1 MGVLEEQDTYLNRLG
16 RKLGEALLAKGWS
29 VATAESC
36 TGGWIAKVLTD
47 VPGCSQWFG
56 WGFVTYADNAKEKML
71 HVSKEVLDHYG
82 AVSRETAR
90 SMAEGAR
97 DATQAQLAMAVTG
110 IAGPEGGSK
119 EKPVGTVWFGW
130 IGPDGFHAECCYFE
144 GDRENIRRES
154 VTHAIKLLLR
164 VVNGSPGGQGD

>member
-1 MGVLEEQDTYLNRLG
+1 MTVSSDKDLNRLG
-16 RKLGEALLAKGWS
+16 YKLGEALLAKGWS

-56 WGFVTYADNAKEKML
+56 WGFVTYADEAKERML
-71 HVSKEVLDHYG
+71 HVPKEVLDHYG

-130 IGPDGFHAECCYFE
+130 TDPGGFYAECCHFE
-144 GDRENIRRES
+144 GNRENIRRES
-154 VTHAIKLLLR
+154 VSYAIRLLLGM
-164 VVNGSPGGQGD
+164 VNGSSGSQRD

>member
-1 MGVLEEQDTYLNRLG
+1 MTVSSDKNLNRLG
-16 RKLGEALLAKGWS
+16 CKLGEALLAKGWN

-47 VPGCSQWFG
+47 IPGCSQWFG
-56 WGFVTYADNAKEKML
+56 WGFVTYADEAKERML
-71 HVSKEVLDHYG
+71 HVPKEVLDHYG

-97 DATQAQLAMAVTG
+97 DATQAQLAVAVTG

-119 EKPVGTVWFGW
+119 EKPVGTVWLGVASRGSRPLA
-130 IGPDGFHAECCYFE
+130 IRKFHPY
-144 GDRENIRRES
+144 DRETFKHTTVHQALE
-154 VTHAIKLLLR
+154 LLR
-164 VVNGSPGGQGD
+164 RRLQKTG

>member
-1 MGVLEEQDTYLNRLG
+1 MIVSSDKDLNRLG
-16 RKLGEALLAKGWS
+16 CKLGEALLARGWN

-47 VPGCSQWFG
+47 IPGCSQWFG
-56 WGFVTYADNAKEKML
+56 WGFVTYADEAKERML
-71 HVSKEVLDHYG
+71 HVPKEVLDHYG
-82 AVSRETAR
+82 AVSCETVR

-97 DATQAQLAMAVTG
+97 DATQAQLAVAVTG

-130 IGPDGFHAECCYFE
+130 TDPGGFYAECRHFE

-154 VTHAIKLLLR
+154 VAHAIRLLLR
-164 VVNGSPGGQGD
+164 VVNGSSGSQRD